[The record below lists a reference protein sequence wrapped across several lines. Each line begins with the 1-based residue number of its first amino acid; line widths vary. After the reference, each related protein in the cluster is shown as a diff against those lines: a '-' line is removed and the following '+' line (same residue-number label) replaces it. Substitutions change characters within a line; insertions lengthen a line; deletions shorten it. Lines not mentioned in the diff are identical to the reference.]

1 MGDRERMIALI
12 QEAVGGCA
20 RHWAALIADNL
31 IKNGVGFIELHPIDD
46 LNLSVRAYNCLKRA
60 GIDTVEELNAM
71 DEDSIM
77 RIRGVGVAVCEEILA
92 KRNGGTEDGNQET
105 SLPAQL

>member
-1 MGDRERMIALI
+1 METRERLIKLI
-12 QEAVGGCA
+12 QESVGGCA

-60 GIDTVEELNAM
+60 GIDTIEELMEM
-71 DEDSIM
+71 DEDSLM
-77 RIRGVGVAVCEEILA
+77 NIRGIGQTVLCEIMS
-92 KRNGGTEDGNQET
+92 KRNTGG
-105 SLPAQL
+105 A